1 MVTIKLAVRLAE
13 PVPGSGGA
21 LTIIGT
27 PAFTQQITG
36 NHNYQAGGNL
46 TVIQPVNPLISFLDA
61 LEYPQEDTAELLAI
75 SEELQTYFSDR
86 DVVGLQIKLS
96 LAGRNDLL
104 EDAKYEKHRFSQKI
118 ARIQFSLQL
127 RQVYHHILAMLV
139 QRFRNGVL
147 PLINTGA
154 ASTEVDAAVMNV
166 VINVYSCTSGTP
178 RLNLTETD
186 IHAMIYFLTGNCHL
200 KWSS

>member
-1 MVTIKLAVRLAE
+1 MATIKPVARLAD
-13 PVPGSGGA
+13 PGQTTGGA
-21 LTIIGT
+21 LIVGST
-27 PAFTQQITG
+27 PALTQEIYG
-36 NHNYQAGGNL
+36 NNNYQAGRDL
-46 TVIQPVNPLISFLDA
+46 TIIQPVNPLLIFLNA

-86 DVVGLQIKLS
+86 DVVGLEIKLNS
-96 LAGRNDLL
+96 AGRSDLL

-118 ARIQFSLQL
+118 AKIQFSLQL

-147 PLINTGA
+147 PLINAGA
-154 ASTEVDAAVMNV
+154 SSSQVDAAVMNTV
-166 VINVYSCTSGTP
+166 VNVYTFTSGSP

-200 KWSS
+200 KWSK

>member
-1 MVTIKLAVRLAE
+1 MVV
-13 PVPGSGGA
+13 
-21 LTIIGT
+21 GT
-27 PAFTQQITG
+27 PSLTQQITG
-36 NHNYQAGGNL
+36 NNNYQAGGDL
-46 TVIQPVNPLISFLDA
+46 TVIQPVNPLTSFLNA

-86 DVVGLQIKLS
+86 DVVGLEIKLNS
-96 LAGRNDLL
+96 AGRSDLL

-118 ARIQFSLQL
+118 AKIQFSLQL

-147 PLINTGA
+147 PLINSGA
-154 ASTEVDAAVMNV
+154 ASTEVDAAVMNI
-166 VINVYSCTSGTP
+166 VISVYSCTTGTP

-186 IHAMIYFLTGNCHL
+186 IQAMIYFLTGNCHL
-200 KWSS
+200 KWSK